1 MVNLLKF
8 KTKTGADTSGQA
20 SYNKYGENVLKMV
33 QERGGKL
40 VWHGKPMGVLIGDNE
55 ADAWDYIVIIEYP
68 SRDAFIEMT
77 SQPKYD
83 EIHGDREQGLE
94 RTALIPT
101 RPFDNVG

>member
-1 MVNLLKF
+1 
-8 KTKTGADTSGQA
+8 
-20 SYNKYGENVLKMV
+20 
-33 QERGGKL
+33 
-40 VWHGKPMGVLIGDNE
+40 VLIGDND

-101 RPFDNVG
+101 RPFNNAG